1 MSQRLLITGAAGFL
15 GRNICEVLAPDY
27 TIRGLDVAPC
37 AEGVESLVGSVTD
50 DALLKRACEGID
62 ALVIAHMLPSR
73 PPENYARV
81 AAAFDVNVKGTAM
94 LFETAV
100 DAGIRRVVLVS
111 SISVV
116 NRQNAAGEYLHAGLP
131 TMPDSTYSLTKA
143 LQEEVARYYHFQY
156 GVEIAVLRPAY
167 IAREDSLADKY
178 GIQRPTVNWQFTDLA
193 TSGGPSDARCRFPA
207 WAMKHSLSPADL
219 APIPMP
225 MSIGRG
231 NASDGLLFTTLANIP
246 SITRT

>member
-50 DALLKRACEGID
+50 EALLKRACEGID

-178 GIQRPTVNWQFTDLA
+178 GIQRPTVNWQFTD
-193 TSGGPSDARCRFPA
+193 PRD
-207 WAMKHSLSPADL
+207 
-219 APIPMP
+219 
-225 MSIGRG
+225 IGRAIG
-231 NASDGLLFTTLANIP
+231 CALQVPGLGYETFFVTCGPRAD
-246 SITRT
+246 SHADVDRTRERLGWSPLHDFSQYPLDH